1 MEGKNEIIVEM
12 SEMCLRA
19 LHSVHELELTVSFV
33 QKHRALLPFLSTA
46 TYSFGRPSKAQV
58 FFHCSAQ
65 NAVLLIQP
73 QSLRPRTG
81 KKTGDKF
88 IAKRHTSSNANCPT
102 HTRRTSDRQPQARSM
117 DHTHSIEGSLPTRP
131 VTYIRLIQAYPSKSL
146 YFSPLLSNAASN
158 RCITPSTFSSSSL
171 RPMTCTPTGRP
182 AIFTAS

>member
-1 MEGKNEIIVEM
+1 MEGKDEIIVEM

-81 KKTGDKF
+81 KKLAINLSRNVTQAQTQTALHTQEEHQTDSLKPDQWITL
-88 IAKRHTSSNANCPT
+88 IAWKVHYPRTPSPTYAQLKHTPPKAYTYPPCSPT
-102 HTRRTSDRQPQARSM
+102 QPPTAA
-117 DHTHSIEGSLPTRP
+117 SLPAP
-131 VTYIRLIQAYPSKSL
+131 
-146 YFSPLLSNAASN
+146 SPL
-158 RCITPSTFSSSSL
+158 
-171 RPMTCTPTGRP
+171 P
-182 AIFTAS
+182 ACAQ